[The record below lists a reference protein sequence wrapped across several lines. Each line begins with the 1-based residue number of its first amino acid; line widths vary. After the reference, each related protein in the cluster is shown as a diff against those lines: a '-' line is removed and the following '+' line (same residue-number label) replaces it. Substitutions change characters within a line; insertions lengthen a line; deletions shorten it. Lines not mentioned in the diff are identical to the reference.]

1 MRSGIVFLGDFETGD
16 MAGFHASGNEP
27 TVTAERAR
35 SGSHAQRASLDRH
48 NDPVSYRTES
58 VPDGQTFEV
67 GDEVWYGFSI
77 YLPDDYVADPVWEIP
92 AQWHGRPDF
101 DLGEDWRNP
110 PLALH
115 SANGEW
121 TVSNIWDSK
130 ANTFES
136 GERVYDGSESFDIG
150 PYETGRWT
158 DWVFHLVWS
167 YADDGVLQIWKD
179 GELVVDRPGPNT
191 FNDQEGPYMKWGIYK
206 GWSNPDNVGV
216 IDTRLLFHDELRM
229 GDGSAA
235 YCDVAP

>member
-1 MRSGIVFLGDFETGD
+1 GDFETGD
-16 MAGFHASGNEP
+16 LTGFNPSGNSP
-27 TVTAERAR
+27 TVTDER
-35 SGSHAQRASLDRH
+35 SRAGTYAMRTSLDRYV
-48 NDPVSYRTES
+48 DTVAFRTEV
-58 VPDGQTFEV
+58 VPHGQTFEV

-115 SANGEW
+115 SSNGQW
-121 TVSNIWDSK
+121 TLSIKWDAK

-136 GERVYDGSESFDIG
+136 GEREYDGSESEPLG

-167 YADDGVLQIWKD
+167 YQDDGVLQIWKD
-179 GELVVDRPGPNT
+179 GVQVLERLNKPNT
-191 FNDQEGPYMKWGIYK
+191 FNDAEGPYMKMGIYK
-206 GWSNPDNVGV
+206 GWKDPATEGV
-216 IDTRLLFHDELRM
+216 VDSRLLFHDELRIAV
-229 GDGSAA
+229 GAA
-235 YCDVAP
+235 SYCDVAP